1 MCRSKI
7 NATACYEQ
15 YTREEKENL
24 EYRQGDGMMRYSQ
37 ATCPRTSPRCEHQF
51 ELVVQNTIGQPGSS
65 MLLVPRTNS
74 FLIH

>member
-7 NATACYEQ
+7 NATACCEEYI
-15 YTREEKENL
+15 REEKENF

-37 ATCPRTSPRCEHQF
+37 ATCPRASPRCEHQV
-51 ELVVQNTIGQPGSS
+51 ELVVENTIGQPGSS
-65 MLLVPRTNS
+65 IVLVPRTNP